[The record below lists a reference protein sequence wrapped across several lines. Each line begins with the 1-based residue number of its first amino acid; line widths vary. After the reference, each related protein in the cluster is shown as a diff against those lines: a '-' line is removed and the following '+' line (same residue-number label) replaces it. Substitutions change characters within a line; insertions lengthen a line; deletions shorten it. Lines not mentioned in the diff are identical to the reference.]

1 VADLVQE
8 QNVIAKELNLPLLKR
23 RIKAWA
29 SECGFSSVGITD
41 IDFSKD
47 KKYLDKWIEN
57 GFHGEMHY
65 MERNL
70 SKRENPEE
78 LVNGTKR
85 IISLTMN
92 YLPQSYNGKET
103 LENTDKAFVSGYATG
118 RDYHKLMRSRLKKLV
133 SKIKEY
139 SPHENRVFV
148 DSAPVL
154 EKSIARKAGLGWV
167 GKNTLLMN
175 KKSGSYFFLGEIY
188 TDLELPVDKPHTES
202 HCGTCTSCM
211 DVCPTDAFVGPYQ
224 LDARKC
230 ISYLTIEHKG
240 SIDIDLRSKIGNRI
254 FGCDDCQIF
263 CPWNKFTQHT
273 AEEDFQPR
281 HNLDDAYLCDLFLWS
296 EEEFNK
302 KTEGSAIRRA
312 GYVGWLRNIS
322 VALGNADYSIKNLE
336 TLRIR
341 ENFPSEIV
349 REHVNWAI
357 QEQLRKVNE

>member
-1 VADLVQE
+1 MADLVQE

-230 ISYLTIEHKG
+230 IS
-240 SIDIDLRSKIGNRI
+240 
-254 FGCDDCQIF
+254 
-263 CPWNKFTQHT
+263 
-273 AEEDFQPR
+273 
-281 HNLDDAYLCDLFLWS
+281 
-296 EEEFNK
+296 
-302 KTEGSAIRRA
+302 
-312 GYVGWLRNIS
+312 
-322 VALGNADYSIKNLE
+322 
-336 TLRIR
+336 
-341 ENFPSEIV
+341 
-349 REHVNWAI
+349 
-357 QEQLRKVNE
+357 